1 MQIER
6 IGTNT
11 KLFSIASGAC
21 QRCNLLCSSVFVVVF
36 SLSTSGFGVWCHEY
50 VCVIVVKQID
60 ASLLFYCTLW
70 TFLGEKNQACFNMSF
85 PNCSRWTHSAPMDT
99 HDSVTKT
106 TPQLMVLRHG
116 ALSGF
121 CSISILMKRLNAF
134 LDWMKSRGGSSKG
147 WEDHKPSVCGPS
159 ELWSLRCC
167 LVPVPLASSVA
178 TVSLTNCLPKW
189 VNGLLRCSGNPLSSQ
204 RCFLNHCL
212 YGC

>member
-1 MQIER
+1 M
-6 IGTNT
+6 
-11 KLFSIASGAC
+11 C
-21 QRCNLLCSSVFVVVF
+21 
-36 SLSTSGFGVWCHEY
+36 
-50 VCVIVVKQID
+50 
-60 ASLLFYCTLW
+60 
-70 TFLGEKNQACFNMSF
+70 F
-85 PNCSRWTHSAPMDT
+85 PNCSGWTHSAPMDT

-106 TPQLMVLRHG
+106 TLQLMVLEHG

-134 LDWMKSRGGSSKG
+134 LDEMKSRGGSSMG

-189 VNGLLRCSGNPLSSQ
+189 VNGLLRCSGNPLSS
-204 RCFLNHCL
+204 RRRRFLNHCL
-212 YGC
+212 YGCSGSIKRGRCCTSEDKLVCWA

>member
-1 MQIER
+1 MFISFCGCFQFVNLR
-6 IGTNT
+6 IWRV
-11 KLFSIASGAC
+11 LSSICLCDCSRAD
-21 QRCNLLCSSVFVVVF
+21 RCWFAVLLHPMDC
-36 SLSTSGFGVWCHEY
+36 
-50 VCVIVVKQID
+50 
-60 ASLLFYCTLW
+60 
-70 TFLGEKNQACFNMSF
+70 LGGKKNQACFNMSF
-85 PNCSRWTHSAPMDT
+85 PNCSGWTHSAPMDT

-121 CSISILMKRLNAF
+121 CSISILMKGLNAF

-189 VNGLLRCSGNPLSSQ
+189 VNGLLRCSGNTLSSQ

-212 YGC
+212 YGCLGSIKRGRGCIFEDRPVCWA